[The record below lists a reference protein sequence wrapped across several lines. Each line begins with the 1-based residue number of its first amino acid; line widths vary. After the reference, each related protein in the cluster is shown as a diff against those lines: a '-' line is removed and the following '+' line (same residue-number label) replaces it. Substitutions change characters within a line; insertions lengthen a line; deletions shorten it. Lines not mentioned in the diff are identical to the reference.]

1 MASKVKMPWKALD
14 PYRNKVFTT
23 EWPTFP
29 QLIQIN
35 VERFG
40 DNPCFTDFEGPNGSK
55 QTLTYKQA
63 FEKIQTLAQWLV
75 ENGVKKGDHVAVTGK
90 NSPEWAIVYLAT
102 MFASGTVIPLDYG
115 LNETEVQ
122 NLIKASEPKII
133 FVDEEKYDMVK
144 NNNPKLKVMS
154 LTPKKPDT
162 YVYNLKASKE
172 VTMNEPVTPED
183 LAVILFTSGTTGIPK
198 GVMLTHE
205 NLISDS
211 FLAQTQLLILP
222 TDTFYALLPIHHAY
236 TMQAA
241 FICPLSVGAEI
252 VFGKS
257 MSVSRLMKELRE
269 GHITVMLGVPLL
281 YNKLLSGIKKG
292 LKEKGP
298 IVSGLMNGLMNFSY
312 GVKKL
317 TKLNPGKVLLKPVLE
332 KANISTLRVAICGGG
347 PLASSVFKGY
357 NSMGINFIQGYGLT
371 ETSPIITLNPIE
383 KFKLESVGRS
393 FTPYSEIKILNPDE
407 NGIGEI
413 CAKGPM
419 IMKGYYNMPE
429 ETAKM
434 FTEDGWL
441 KTGDIG
447 KIDKEHYVYLCGRAK
462 NLIVTAGG
470 KNVYPEEI
478 EDAFQLCDD
487 VQQIVVQGYANAEDE
502 TAEEIEAL
510 IYPSDSVYEE
520 LGQKR
525 EVSFNSPEVTARIQ
539 AEVSK
544 VNKTLQPYARI
555 TRITILENPLEMT
568 TTKKIKRNY
577 KK

>member
-63 FEKIQTLAQWLV
+63 FDKIQTLAQWLV

-133 FVDEEKYDMVK
+133 FVDEEKYDMVQK
-144 NNNPKLKVMS
+144 NNPKLKVMS

-162 YVYNLKASKE
+162 YVYNLKATKE

-312 GVKKL
+312 GIKKL

-347 PLASSVFKGY
+347 PLASSVLKGY

-383 KFKLESVGRS
+383 KFKIESVGRS

-487 VQQIVVQGYANAEDE
+487 VQQIVVQGYANTEDE

-510 IYPSDSVYEE
+510 IYPSDSLYEE

-525 EVSFNSPEVTARIQ
+525 EESYNSPEVTARIQ
-539 AEVSK
+539 SEVSK

-555 TRITILENPLEMT
+555 TRVTILENPLEMT

>member
-1 MASKVKMPWKALD
+1 MAAKIRTPWKALD
-14 PYRNKVFTT
+14 PFRNKVFNT

-29 QLIQIN
+29 QMFQIS

-63 FEKIQTLAQWLV
+63 FEKIQTLAQWFV
-75 ENGVKKGDHVAVTGK
+75 EKGIKKGDHIAVTGK
-90 NSPEWAIVYLAT
+90 NSPEWAIVYLAS
-102 MFASGTVIPLDYG
+102 MFASATVIPLDYG

-122 NLIKASEPKII
+122 NLIKASDPKFI
-133 FVDEEKYDMVK
+133 FVDEEKYDTIK
-144 NNNPKLKVMS
+144 ANNPNLSVMS
-154 LTPKKPDT
+154 LTPKKQDT
-162 YVYNLKASKE
+162 YVYNLKPTSA
-172 VTMNEPVTPED
+172 VTMNEPVTPND
-183 LAVILFTSGTTGIPK
+183 IAVILFTSGTTGVPK
-198 GVMLTHE
+198 GVMLSHE

-211 FLAQTQLLILP
+211 YLAQTQLLILP

-241 FICPLSVGAEI
+241 FICPLTVGAEI

-292 LKEKGP
+292 LKEKGAV
-298 IVSGLMNGLMNFSY
+298 VSGVMNGLMNLSY
-312 GVKKL
+312 GIKKI
-317 TKLNPGKVLLKPVLE
+317 TGINPGKFLFKPVLT

-383 KFKLESVGRS
+383 KFKIESVGRS

-413 CAKGPM
+413 CAKGSM
-419 IMKGYYNMPE
+419 IMQGYYNMPE

-447 KIDKEHYVYLCGRAK
+447 RIDKDNYVYLCGRAK

-478 EDAFQLCDD
+478 EDAFQLYDD
-487 VQQIVVQGYANAEDE
+487 IQQIVVQGYTTKDDA
-502 TAEEIEAL
+502 TSEEIEAL
-510 IYPSDSVYEE
+510 IYPSDAVYEE
-520 LGQKR
+520 LNIKR
-525 EVSFNSPEVTARIQ
+525 EESYNAPEVMERIQ
-539 AEVSK
+539 SAVSK

-555 TRITILENPLEMT
+555 TRITILENELEMT

>member
-63 FEKIQTLAQWLV
+63 FDKIQTLAQWLV

-162 YVYNLKASKE
+162 YVYNLKATKE

-298 IVSGLMNGLMNFSY
+298 VVSGLMNGLMNFSY
-312 GVKKL
+312 GIKKL

-383 KFKLESVGRS
+383 KFKIESVGRS

-487 VQQIVVQGYANAEDE
+487 VQQIVVQGYTTKEDE
-502 TAEEIEAL
+502 TSEEIEAL
-510 IYPSDSVYEE
+510 IYPSDSAYEA

-525 EVSFNSPEVTARIQ
+525 EEDYNSAQINERIQ
-539 AEVSK
+539 NEVSK

-568 TTKKIKRNY
+568 TTKKIKPNY

>member
-63 FEKIQTLAQWLV
+63 FDKIQTLAQWLV

-133 FVDEEKYDMVK
+133 FVDEEKYDMVQK
-144 NNNPKLKVMS
+144 NNPKLKVMS

-162 YVYNLKASKE
+162 YVYNLKATKE

-298 IVSGLMNGLMNFSY
+298 VVSGLMNGLMNFSY
-312 GVKKL
+312 GIKKL

-383 KFKLESVGRS
+383 KFKIESVGRS

-525 EVSFNSPEVTARIQ
+525 EESYNSPEVTARIQ
-539 AEVSK
+539 GEVSK

>member
-1 MASKVKMPWKALD
+1 MAAKIRTPWKALD
-14 PYRNKVFTT
+14 PFRNKVFNT

-29 QLIQIN
+29 QMFQIS

-63 FEKIQTLAQWLV
+63 FEKIQTLAQWFV
-75 ENGVKKGDHVAVTGK
+75 ENGIKKGDHVAVTGK
-90 NSPEWAIVYLAT
+90 NSPEWAIVYLAA
-102 MFASGTVIPLDYG
+102 MFASATVIPLDYG

-122 NLIKASEPKII
+122 NLIKASDPKFI
-133 FVDEEKYDMVK
+133 FVDEEKYDTVK
-144 NNNPKLKVMS
+144 ANNPKLSVMS
-154 LTPKKPDT
+154 LTPKKQDT
-162 YVYNLKASKE
+162 YVYNLKPTST
-172 VTMNEPVTPED
+172 VTMNEPVAPND
-183 LAVILFTSGTTGIPK
+183 IAVILFTSGTTGVPK
-198 GVMLTHE
+198 GVMLSHE

-211 FLAQTQLLILP
+211 YLAQTQLLILP

-241 FICPLSVGAEI
+241 FICPLTVGAEI

-292 LKEKGP
+292 LKEKGAV
-298 IVSGLMNGLMNFSY
+298 VSGVMNGLMNLSY
-312 GVKKL
+312 GIKKI
-317 TKLNPGKVLLKPVLE
+317 TGINPGKFLFKPVLT

-383 KFKLESVGRS
+383 KFKIESVGRS

-413 CAKGPM
+413 CAKGSM
-419 IMKGYYNMPE
+419 IMQGYYNMPE

-447 KIDKEHYVYLCGRAK
+447 RIDKDHYVYLCGRAK

-478 EDAFQLCDD
+478 EDAFQLYDD
-487 VQQIVVQGYANAEDE
+487 IQQIVVQGYTTKDDA
-502 TAEEIEAL
+502 TSEEIEAL
-510 IYPSDSVYEE
+510 IYPSDAVYEE
-520 LGQKR
+520 LNIKR
-525 EVSFNSPEVTARIQ
+525 EESYNAPEVMERIQ
-539 AEVSK
+539 SAVSK

-555 TRITILENPLEMT
+555 TRITILENELEMT

>member
-63 FEKIQTLAQWLV
+63 FDKIQTLAQWLV

-133 FVDEEKYDMVK
+133 FVDEEKYDMVQK
-144 NNNPKLKVMS
+144 NNPKLKVMS

-162 YVYNLKASKE
+162 YVYNLKATKE

-205 NLISDS
+205 NLISDA
-211 FLAQTQLLILP
+211 FIAQTQLLILP

-298 IVSGLMNGLMNFSY
+298 VVSGLMNGLMNFSY
-312 GVKKL
+312 GIKKL

-383 KFKLESVGRS
+383 KFKIESVGRS

-478 EDAFQLCDD
+478 EDTFQLCDD
-487 VQQIVVQGYANAEDE
+487 IQQIVVQGYANAEDE

-510 IYPSDSVYEE
+510 IYPSDSLYEE

-525 EVSFNSPEVTARIQ
+525 EESYNSPEVTARIQ
-539 AEVSK
+539 NEVSK

-555 TRITILENPLEMT
+555 TRVTILENPLEMT

>member
-63 FEKIQTLAQWLV
+63 FDKIQTLAQWLV

-133 FVDEEKYDMVK
+133 FVDEEKYDMVQK
-144 NNNPKLKVMS
+144 NNPKLKVMS

-162 YVYNLKASKE
+162 YVYNLKATKE

-257 MSVSRLMKELRE
+257 MSGSRLRKELRG
-269 GHITVMLGVPLL
+269 GHITVMLSVPLL

-298 IVSGLMNGLMNFSY
+298 VVSGLMNGLMNFSY
-312 GVKKL
+312 GIKKL

-383 KFKLESVGRS
+383 KFKIESVGRS

-525 EVSFNSPEVTARIQ
+525 EESYNSPEVTARIQ
-539 AEVSK
+539 GEVSK

-555 TRITILENPLEMT
+555 TRVTILENPLEMT

>member
-63 FEKIQTLAQWLV
+63 FDKIQTLAQWLV

-133 FVDEEKYDMVK
+133 FVDEEKYDMVQK
-144 NNNPKLKVMS
+144 NNPKLKVMS

-162 YVYNLKASKE
+162 YVYNLKATKE

-205 NLISDS
+205 NLISDA
-211 FLAQTQLLILP
+211 FIAQTQLLILP

-298 IVSGLMNGLMNFSY
+298 VVSGLMNGLMNFSY
-312 GVKKL
+312 GIKKL
-317 TKLNPGKVLLKPVLE
+317 TKLNSGKVLLKPVLE

-383 KFKLESVGRS
+383 KFKIESVGRS

-487 VQQIVVQGYANAEDE
+487 VQQIVVQGYANTEDE

-510 IYPSDSVYEE
+510 IYPSDSLYEE

-525 EVSFNSPEVTARIQ
+525 EESYNSPEVTARIQ
-539 AEVSK
+539 SEVSK

-555 TRITILENPLEMT
+555 TRVTILENPLEMT

>member
-63 FEKIQTLAQWLV
+63 FDKIQTLAQWLV

-133 FVDEEKYDMVK
+133 FVDEEKYDMVQK
-144 NNNPKLKVMS
+144 NNPKLKVMS

-162 YVYNLKASKE
+162 YVYNLKATKE

-298 IVSGLMNGLMNFSY
+298 VVSGLMNGLMNFSY

-347 PLASSVFKGY
+347 PLALSVFKGY

-383 KFKLESVGRS
+383 KFKIESVGRS

-525 EVSFNSPEVTARIQ
+525 EESYNSPEVTARIQ
-539 AEVSK
+539 SEVSK

-555 TRITILENPLEMT
+555 TRVTILENPLEMT

>member
-55 QTLTYKQA
+55 QTLTYKQV
-63 FEKIQTLAQWLV
+63 FDKIQTLAQWLV

-162 YVYNLKASKE
+162 YVYNLKATKE

-383 KFKLESVGRS
+383 KFKIESVGRS

>member
-1 MASKVKMPWKALD
+1 MASKIKMPWKALD

-102 MFASGTVIPLDYG
+102 MFASATVIPLDYG

-312 GVKKL
+312 GIKKL

-383 KFKLESVGRS
+383 KFKIESVGRS

>member
-1 MASKVKMPWKALD
+1 MASKIKMPWKALD

-102 MFASGTVIPLDYG
+102 MFASATVIPLDYG

-383 KFKLESVGRS
+383 KFKIESVGRS

>member
-63 FEKIQTLAQWLV
+63 FDKIQTLAQWLV

-133 FVDEEKYDMVK
+133 FVDEEKYDMVQK
-144 NNNPKLKVMS
+144 NNPKLKVMS

-162 YVYNLKASKE
+162 YVYNLKATKE

-298 IVSGLMNGLMNFSY
+298 VVSGLMNGLMNFSY

-383 KFKLESVGRS
+383 KFKIESVGRS

-525 EVSFNSPEVTARIQ
+525 EESYNSPEVTARIQ
-539 AEVSK
+539 GEVSK

-555 TRITILENPLEMT
+555 TRVTILENPLEMT

>member
-162 YVYNLKASKE
+162 YVYNLKATKE

-298 IVSGLMNGLMNFSY
+298 VVSGLMNGLMNFSY
-312 GVKKL
+312 GIKKL

-332 KANISTLRVAICGGG
+332 KANISTLRIAICGGG

-383 KFKLESVGRS
+383 KFKIESVGRS

-525 EVSFNSPEVTARIQ
+525 EESYNSPEVTARIQ
-539 AEVSK
+539 SEVSK

-555 TRITILENPLEMT
+555 TRVTILENPLEMT

>member
-63 FEKIQTLAQWLV
+63 FDKIQTLAQWLV

-133 FVDEEKYDMVK
+133 FVDEEKYDMVQK
-144 NNNPKLKVMS
+144 NNPKLKVMS

-162 YVYNLKASKE
+162 YVYNLKATKE
-172 VTMNEPVTPED
+172 VTMNKPVTPED

-298 IVSGLMNGLMNFSY
+298 VVSGLMNGLMNFSY

-383 KFKLESVGRS
+383 KFKIESVGRS

-525 EVSFNSPEVTARIQ
+525 EESYNSPEVTARIQ
-539 AEVSK
+539 GEVSK